1 MGEVERLNGLT
12 KEIIG
17 AAIGVHEFLGPG
29 LLESTYGACLASEL
43 LHRGLR
49 VEEQKALPVVYRERR
64 IECGYRVD
72 ILVEGAVIVELKA
85 VDLVL
90 PVHKAQLLS
99 YLRLSNLCI
108 GLLLNFHVRR
118 LTEGVYRIVNNLPDS
133 PRPLR

>member
-29 LLESTYGACLASEL
+29 LLESTYEACLASEL

-49 VEEQKALPVVYRERR
+49 VEEQKALPVVYRERK

-72 ILVEGAVIVELKA
+72 LLVDDMVIVELKA
-85 VDLVL
+85 VEQVL

-99 YLRLSNLCI
+99 YLRLSGLPI
-108 GLLLNFHVRR
+108 GLLLNFHVHR
-118 LTEGVYRIVNNLPDS
+118 LTQGVHRMVNNLSDT